1 LDSLDRN
8 KVLQQLGRK
17 YDVNVDRTAEG
28 IKVRGLVSEAVAAKM
43 AINEAISGRA
53 RFSVEVNAE
62 QMAQLVNH
70 GDVNWRRVREDFA
83 VSVDLD
89 KTHQSII
96 IQGSNFTV
104 PKAKEYTY
112 RLLDLLFP
120 SHFGRI
126 PLPAEAL
133 PAFSSSGML
142 AKIKEQ
148 SGVEAVWPDRDVTCL
163 RVRGDATTIAAA
175 TTTTTTLLA
184 EWVSK
189 HATVGFEAWMLP
201 YLIGKQGAKLKE
213 MEKVHGVVIDVDREG
228 EVAKIS
234 GSDSSSVQAAKAAW
248 EEVVGVIKKECAEV
262 EVPPE
267 AIPSLIGKKGSNLS
281 AIRQETGV

>member
-142 AKIKEQ
+142 AKIK
-148 SGVEAVWPDRDVTCL
+148 
-163 RVRGDATTIAAA
+163 
-175 TTTTTTLLA
+175 
-184 EWVSK
+184 
-189 HATVGFEAWMLP
+189 
-201 YLIGKQGAKLKE
+201 
-213 MEKVHGVVIDVDREG
+213 
-228 EVAKIS
+228 
-234 GSDSSSVQAAKAAW
+234 
-248 EEVVGVIKKECAEV
+248 
-262 EVPPE
+262 
-267 AIPSLIGKKGSNLS
+267 
-281 AIRQETGV
+281 